1 MVKKVMVVDDEE
13 DITFSVKNGLERL
26 DTEFRVTCVNS
37 GIECLELLKKN
48 QIPDLIIID
57 IMMPEM
63 NGWQLLN
70 RIREQPDWKKIPLIF
85 LTAKTDDFSKT
96 FGKTLVK
103 DYIEKPFDLNDLK
116 TRIDEIIKK
125 AKQKYPGLV

>member
-26 DTEFRVTCVNS
+26 DTEFQVTCVNS
-37 GIECLELLKKN
+37 GTECLELLKKN

-70 RIREQPDWKKIPLIF
+70 RIREKPDWKKIPLIF
-85 LTAKTDDFSKT
+85 LTAKTDEFSKT

-125 AKQKYPGLV
+125 AKQKYPELI

>member
-1 MVKKVMVVDDEE
+1 MVVDDEE

-26 DTEFRVTCVNS
+26 DTEFQVTCVNS
-37 GIECLELLKKN
+37 GTECLELLKKN

-70 RIREQPDWKKIPLIF
+70 RIREKPDWKKIPLIF
-85 LTAKTDDFSKT
+85 LTAKTDEFSKT

-125 AKQKYPGLV
+125 AKQKYPELI